1 MTGTTPQGVTDEQAA
16 ARWVRDMFGR
26 VAGRYDLLNHLLSF
40 NLDKRWRSRTVERV
54 APILS
59 RPGARVLDLCCGTG
73 DVLLA
78 LEARRGSPVLGSD
91 FCHPM
96 LVEAKRKIARR
107 DMGTRLFEADALA
120 LPLRDGS
127 LDLITTA
134 FGFRNLANYEKGLE
148 ELLRVLE
155 PGGVAAILE
164 FSQPT
169 NRVFGALY
177 GFFSTLVLPWV
188 GGTVSGS
195 RDAYSYLPES
205 IKKFPSA
212 EELAG
217 AMRSAGFKRVE
228 FDRMTGGAVALHL
241 GWK

>member
-16 ARWVRDMFGR
+16 ARWVRAMFGR

-54 APILS
+54 APVLA
-59 RPGARVLDLCCGTG
+59 RPDARVLDLCCGTG

-78 LEARRGSPVLGSD
+78 LEARHGSPVLGSD

-96 LVEAKRKIARR
+96 LVEARRKIARW
-107 DMGTRLFEADALA
+107 DMGSPLFEADALT
-120 LPLRDGS
+120 LPLRADS

-148 ELLRVLE
+148 ELLRVLK

-177 GFFSTLVLPWV
+177 GFFSARVLPVV
-188 GGTVSGS
+188 GGMVSGS

-205 IKKFPSA
+205 IKKFPGA

-217 AMRSAGFKRVE
+217 AMRAAGFERVE
-228 FDRMTGGAVALHL
+228 FERMTGGAVALHL